1 MLLTSSISLQ
11 KVLKNGLNVYK
22 VEKLCIFLWLCD
34 IIFVAMAA
42 RRLNLQSVLFLNH
55 EIHEFLFKYDDE
67 RYLYQSTKVV
77 KN

>member
-1 MLLTSSISLQ
+1 M
-11 KVLKNGLNVYK
+11 
-22 VEKLCIFLWLCD
+22 CIKKQNYASFFGYV
-34 IIFVAMAA
+34 IFVAMAT

-55 EIHEFLFKYDDE
+55 KIQELLFKYDDE

>member
-11 KVLKNGLNVYK
+11 NVLKNGLNVYK
-22 VEKLCIFLWLCD
+22 IAKLCIFFGYV
-34 IIFVAMAA
+34 IFVAMAT

-55 EIHEFLFKYDDE
+55 EIQELLFKYGDE